1 MEIFDFLNSIN
12 DNKKNLM
19 SVDPGCERIYV
30 PYIINKSLSYF
41 PDTLFEANMMNFYN
55 NISKKMQY
63 DYYLLNIRKKKRF
76 SKWHK
81 EKTTD
86 SDDISIIK
94 QYYGYSDKK
103 AVEASKILTKEQ
115 INHLKNALNTGGNIK

>member
-19 SVDPGCERIYV
+19 NVDPGCERIYV

-115 INHLKNALNTGGNIK
+115 INHLKKALNTGGNIK

>member
-12 DNKKNLM
+12 DNKKNIM
-19 SVDPGCERIYV
+19 NVDPGCERVYV

>member
-19 SVDPGCERIYV
+19 NIDPGCERIYV

-81 EKTTD
+81 EKTTA

>member
-19 SVDPGCERIYV
+19 NVDPGCERVYV

-115 INHLKNALNTGGNIK
+115 INHLKKALNTGGNIK

>member
-1 MEIFDFLNSIN
+1 
-12 DNKKNLM
+12 
-19 SVDPGCERIYV
+19 
-30 PYIINKSLSYF
+30 
-41 PDTLFEANMMNFYN
+41 MMNFYN

-115 INHLKNALNTGGNIK
+115 INHLKKALNTGGNIK

>member
-19 SVDPGCERIYV
+19 NVDPGCERVYV

>member
-1 MEIFDFLNSIN
+1 MDVFEFLNSIN

-19 SVDPGCERIYV
+19 NLDPGCERIYV
-30 PYIINKSLSYF
+30 PFMINKSLSYF
-41 PDTLFEANMMNFYN
+41 ADTLFEANMMNFYN
-55 NISKKMQY
+55 NLSKKMQY
-63 DYYLLNIRKKKRF
+63 DYYLMNIAKKKRF

-103 AVEASKILTKEQ
+103 AVEVSKILSKEQ
-115 INHLKNALNTGGNIK
+115 IKELKVTLNTGGNIK

>member
-1 MEIFDFLNSIN
+1 M
-12 DNKKNLM
+12 
-19 SVDPGCERIYV
+19 
-30 PYIINKSLSYF
+30 INKSLSYF

-55 NISKKMQY
+55 NLSKKMQY
-63 DYYLLNIRKKKRF
+63 DYYLLNIGKKKRF

-81 EKTTD
+81 DKTTD

-103 AVEASKILTKEQ
+103 AVEVSRILSKEQ
-115 INHLKNALNTGGNIK
+115 IKELKVTLNTGENIK

>member
-19 SVDPGCERIYV
+19 NVDPGCERIYV

>member
-19 SVDPGCERIYV
+19 NVDPGCERIYV

-115 INHLKNALNTGGNIK
+115 INHLKNELNTGGNIK

>member
-19 SVDPGCERIYV
+19 NVDPGCERVYV

-115 INHLKNALNTGGNIK
+115 INHLKKALNTGGNNK

>member
-19 SVDPGCERIYV
+19 NVDPGCERIYV

-103 AVEASKILTKEQ
+103 AVEASKILSKEQ
-115 INHLKNALNTGGNIK
+115 INHLKKALNTSGNIK